1 MKWIKTTGFVAVALS
16 MLALSAGT
24 AEAQY
29 TPTLTLTANGSAV
42 TIEWTPIV
50 GAQGY
55 TIQAGTSPTS
65 ANIGTISV
73 PASITKGVV
82 TVADGTY
89 YLRVRAFAG
98 SLQGPWSSV
107 ASVTVGGCSTPPLAP
122 VATFTVAGPSV
133 TVNWGAVGAS
143 AYAVDFG
150 LTPGAYLLRQV
161 VGGGTT
167 SFTQYVPQL
176 GTFYARVVAGNV
188 CGQSASNEVAFTI
201 TDLNGG
207 GYRTPDP
214 PPGQLLPM
222 PSYGESVAEAV
233 ANQYPGDLHNACGSR
248 MYLYRLVN
256 ALRKRD
262 TRWGLNWKRGYVGA
276 EMSRDVVT
284 YNPMAVPDNSA
295 KRLYLVDVV
304 SGICESNGFSWN
316 WEETT
321 HKTWDAG
328 QAGLCGNEWCAKWT
342 IDPYLAAGFPP

>member
-1 MKWIKTTGFVAVALS
+1 MKWIKTTGLVAVALS

-29 TPTLTLTANGSAV
+29 TPTLTLTVNGSAV
-42 TIEWTPIV
+42 TIEVSPIA
-50 GAQGY
+50 GAHGY

-65 ANIGTISV
+65 ANIGTVNI

-82 TVADGTY
+82 TVPDGTY

-107 ASVTVGGCSTPPLAP
+107 ASVTVGGCSTAPLPP

-133 TVNWGAVGAS
+133 TVNWDAVGAS

-150 LTPGAYLLRQV
+150 LTPGAYIHRQV
-161 VGGGTT
+161 VGAGTT

-214 PPGQLLPM
+214 APGQMLPI
-222 PSYGESVAEAV
+222 PSYGESVAEGV
-233 ANQYPGDLHNACGSR
+233 ANQYPGDLRNACGSR

-262 TRWGLNWKRGYVGA
+262 SRWGLNWKRGWNG
-276 EMSRDVVT
+276 SLSTDIVT
-284 YNPMAVPDNSA
+284 YNGTNLPDNQAS
-295 KRLYLVDVV
+295 KIYLVDVV
-304 SGICESNGFSWN
+304 SGICESNGFAWN
-316 WEETT
+316 WHETT
-321 HKTWDAG
+321 EKTWAARG
-328 QAGLCGNEWCAKWT
+328 SSECGSEWCAKWT